1 MRRRRL
7 GCGSGPRLR
16 VGGSVPLGGHRKI
29 EPLESEAAFLV
40 DESTIRRLLGDLES
54 DRVERTVA
62 LSDTDKFGEAICA
75 FSNDFAQNRKP
86 GYLILGARDKTGE
99 VAGAVVTDQLLQNL
113 AGIRSDGNIQ
123 PLPAMSVQKMSL
135 PEGDLAVVE
144 VHPSDL
150 PPVRYKGRVWI
161 RVGPRRAIASE
172 QEERLLSERRVSLA
186 RTFDA
191 LPCPEASLTDLSA
204 RLFEFYREE
213 AIAEEV
219 IAENHRT
226 LPQQMASLRL
236 FDAQANVPTHAGVL
250 LFGIRPR
257 YFLSGAYIQFLHFP
271 SRDGTEI
278 PADQAE
284 IAGDLRSVLEEILL
298 RVKVLNTKQLRW
310 VSELQEETVSKY
322 PEVALREI
330 LVNAVVHRNYQSTN
344 PIRVSAFADR
354 IEIASPGGLYGE
366 VNRANFGSESSYRN
380 PVLAEALKVMGFV
393 NRFGYG
399 IRRAERALKENG
411 NPPLEVAIRDSSVT
425 VTVFGL
431 DLGSR

>member
-1 MRRRRL
+1 M
-7 GCGSGPRLR
+7 
-16 VGGSVPLGGHRKI
+16 
-29 EPLESEAAFLV
+29 
-40 DESTIRRLLGDLES
+40 
-54 DRVERTVA
+54 
-62 LSDTDKFGEAICA
+62 
-75 FSNDFAQNRKP
+75 P
-86 GYLILGARDKTGE
+86 GYLVIGAKDRSGE
-99 VAGAVVTDQLLQNL
+99 VAGINVTDQLLQNL

-123 PLPAMSVQKMSL
+123 PLPAMSVQKVSL

-172 QEERLLSERRVSLA
+172 QEESLLSERRVSLA

-191 LPCPEASLTDLSA
+191 LPCLEASLADISA

-226 LPQQMASLRL
+226 LAQQMASLRL
-236 FDAQANVPTHAGVL
+236 FDAQKGVPTHAGVL
-250 LFGIRPR
+250 LFGLRPR

-271 SRDGTEI
+271 GREATVVPS
-278 PADQAE
+278 DQAE
-284 IAGDLRSVLEEILL
+284 IPGDLRSVLDEVLL

-310 VSELQEETVSKY
+310 VSALQEETVSKY
-322 PEVALREI
+322 PEIALREI
-330 LVNAVVHRNYQSTN
+330 LVNAAVHRNYQSTN
-344 PIRVSAFADR
+344 PIRVSAFSDR
-354 IEIASPGGLYGE
+354 IEVASPGGLYGE

-380 PVLAEALKVMGFV
+380 PVLAEALKVMGYV

-411 NPPLEVAIRDSSVT
+411 NPPLDVAIRDSGVVVT
-425 VTVFGL
+425 IFGL
-431 DLGSR
+431 ELNRI